1 MFDSILQAV
10 FSGLALGSIYAL
22 VAVGFNITF
31 NTTRTL
37 NFGQGEFLVAG
48 AFVAV
53 SVILLLAGKNIT
65 DSLVPGDVTMVRY
78 VLSLLATMAVLGVL
92 GVILYYAAVRPFVG
106 RAGMAWVM
114 STIGF
119 GIIIQNTALAIWG
132 PSPMVMPSPLG
143 SDVIRLGGAG
153 VLPQEILVLAA
164 SVVVLL
170 ALDFVMRRT
179 RIGKAVRAVAQNGA
193 AATLMGINVSAIIVL
208 AFVISSSLAGLAG
221 LLIAPITTASVFMGM
236 SLALKAFSSA
246 ILGGLTSPRGC
257 MVGGF
262 ILGIIEALVGLWH
275 AELREISIFVLIIL
289 VLVVRPQG
297 LMGQKIVEKV

>member
-289 VLVVRPQG
+289 VLVARPQG

>member
-78 VLSLLATMAVLGVL
+78 VLSLLATMAMLGVL

>member
-1 MFDSILQAV
+1 
-10 FSGLALGSIYAL
+10 
-22 VAVGFNITF
+22 
-31 NTTRTL
+31 
-37 NFGQGEFLVAG
+37 
-48 AFVAV
+48 
-53 SVILLLAGKNIT
+53 
-65 DSLVPGDVTMVRY
+65 
-78 VLSLLATMAVLGVL
+78 
-92 GVILYYAAVRPFVG
+92 
-106 RAGMAWVM
+106 
-114 STIGF
+114 
-119 GIIIQNTALAIWG
+119 
-132 PSPMVMPSPLG
+132 MVMPSPLG
-143 SDVIRLGGAG
+143 SDVIRIGGAG
-153 VLPQEILVLAA
+153 VLPQEVLVLVS

-193 AATLMGINVSAIIVL
+193 AATLMGINVSAIVVL

-257 MVGGF
+257 MIGGF
-262 ILGIIEALVGLWH
+262 ILGIIEALVGLWQ
-275 AELREISIFVLIIL
+275 AEMREISIFLLIIV